1 VEFGEELAGWLFL
14 VVKCINHQWQRCK
27 IKVHALNFVS
37 GRVRDT
43 WPSYA
48 SISCM
53 YVVRSNYD
61 TNLDFVVYLLHLYV
75 QMCTP
80 LKYSMKMLEEKTY
93 RGVQKDG
100 CT

>member
-1 VEFGEELAGWLFL
+1 MAFSCGQV
-14 VVKCINHQWQRCK
+14 HQPPMARMQ

-43 WPSYA
+43 WQSYA
-48 SISCM
+48 SVSCM

-75 QMCTP
+75 QLCIP
-80 LKYSMKMLEEKTY
+80 LKYSMKMLERVKNL
-93 RGVQKDG
+93 
-100 CT
+100 